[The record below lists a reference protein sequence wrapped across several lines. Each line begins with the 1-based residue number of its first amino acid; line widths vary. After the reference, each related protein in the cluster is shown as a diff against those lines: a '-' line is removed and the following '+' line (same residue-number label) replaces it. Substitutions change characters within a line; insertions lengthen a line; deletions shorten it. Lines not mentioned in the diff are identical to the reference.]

1 MVKNSIYEQ
10 FKELNNK
17 RISDTQQ
24 GYNVL
29 PIEGTQHKLGVSS
42 EGYPMFFIKTKRS
55 QTAPRNILLNIL
67 KVEYSVPCKFRDDS
81 DQEIDDLYTI
91 ITLQSE
97 DDSLY
102 YDFIDIVILMLH
114 RLEDEPSTRNIAIEV
129 ENLSS
134 IFSAMNCPPLKK
146 IQGLWAELL
155 VIEQS
160 RKPDVLINAW
170 HTQTNAKYDFTLGR
184 DKIEVKSTRSEVRK
198 HHFSLDQLNPTP
210 HSQLLIASVVVRE
223 SGHGNG
229 GKTLRD
235 LYNLLSDK
243 VNSNNAKLRLYQI
256 IITSLGNDYKHFD
269 DECFDYIGAKD
280 SLKYF
285 DYHLIPGIDK
295 SNVDQGVS
303 SVGFDS
309 DLSGV
314 IDINSPESNFDVSSS
329 PLYKSLF

>member
-1 MVKNSIYEQ
+1 M
-10 FKELNNK
+10 
-17 RISDTQQ
+17 
-24 GYNVL
+24 
-29 PIEGTQHKLGVSS
+29 
-42 EGYPMFFIKTKRS
+42 
-55 QTAPRNILLNIL
+55 
-67 KVEYSVPCKFRDDS
+67 
-81 DQEIDDLYTI
+81 
-91 ITLQSE
+91 
-97 DDSLY
+97 
-102 YDFIDIVILMLH
+102 
-114 RLEDEPSTRNIAIEV
+114 
-129 ENLSS
+129 
-134 IFSAMNCPPLKK
+134 
-146 IQGLWAELL
+146 
-155 VIEQS
+155 
-160 RKPDVLINAW
+160 
-170 HTQTNAKYDFTLGR
+170 
-184 DKIEVKSTRSEVRK
+184 KSTRSEVRK